1 MKTIAMTIV
10 SLFAVSAF
18 AAGPAHTTG
27 HAAPATPAATA
38 PTTTEVKAD
47 HPECAKMTDAAKKTE
62 CNAKHAAAAAKKA
75 TK

>member
-10 SLFAVSAF
+10 SLFAVAAF

-27 HAAPATPAATA
+27 HAAPAATATA

-47 HPECAKMTDAAKKTE
+47 HPECAKMTDTTKKAD